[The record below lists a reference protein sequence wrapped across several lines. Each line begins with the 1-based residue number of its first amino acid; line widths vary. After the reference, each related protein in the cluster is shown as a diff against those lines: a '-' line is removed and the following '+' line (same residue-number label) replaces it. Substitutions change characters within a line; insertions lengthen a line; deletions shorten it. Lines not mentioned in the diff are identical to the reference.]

1 MGLNECSVKGST
13 ELSLTED
20 NQQIEE
26 EGKEGETG
34 EQFPVSTV
42 KEKEGAAWYVY
53 MSLQSFSLIDQAY
66 VFVNLCACAPVCVSA
81 LKHYAFPSHY

>member
-1 MGLNECSVKGST
+1 MGLNECSVKGTT

-20 NQQIEE
+20 QE

-42 KEKEGAAWYVY
+42 KEKEGAAWYAY